1 MSGTKVCPKCRTE
14 IDTKATICPQC
25 RSNLEP
31 SGCAK
36 VFQFTFIV
44 ISGVTLLLFISA
56 SCERRR
62 AEALK
67 QRLATLN
74 IETTTTTSTPT
85 TTIPIGAQWNYSTS
99 KDEMDGTETKYASIE
114 SINTLSFDFP
124 YQGEQRMRLTFRSNK
139 KTGKEALLLIE
150 KGQFNCSAG
159 RCSVLIKF
167 DDGQPVL
174 YSAGAAA
181 SGRSDALFVLN
192 ASSLISAMKKKK
204 QMMLQVDFY
213 QYPNKVLRFNVEGF
227 DFARL
232 H

>member
-1 MSGTKVCPKCRTE
+1 MSETKVCPKCRTE

-74 IETTTTTSTPT
+74 IEATTTTSTT

-99 KDEMDGTETKYASIE
+99 KDEMDGTETKYASTK

-124 YQGEQRMRLTFRSNK
+124 YQGEQQMTLTFRSNK
-139 KTGKEALLLIE
+139 KTGKEALLVID
-150 KGQFNCSAG
+150 KGQFDCSAS
-159 RCSVLIKF
+159 RCSVLIKL
-167 DDGQPVL
+167 DDGQPVS
-174 YSAGAAA
+174 YSAGAAS
-181 SGRSDALFVLN
+181 SGRSDVIFVMN
-192 ASSLISAMKKKK
+192 ASGLFSAIKTKK
-204 QMMLQVDFY
+204 QMMVQVDFY

-227 DFARL
+227 DPARL